1 MNAIERTKM
10 KSGINQT
17 FADACALS
25 CQKLIAQ
32 IKEARDTV
40 LAEFRG
46 TLRAPERL
54 LQLAL
59 NEAEALAWETE
70 FPHLV
75 FPVLATEKA
84 EAVAAWEARQRSIRR
99 TGSTHALA
107 N

>member
-1 MNAIERTKM
+1 MNAIEETKM
-10 KSGINQT
+10 NTNQT
-17 FADACALS
+17 FADVCAVS

-32 IKEARDTV
+32 IKNARDTV

-46 TLRAPERL
+46 TLGASERL

-59 NEAEALAWETE
+59 NEAEALAWQTE

-84 EAVAAWEARQRSIRR
+84 AAVAAWEARQRSIRR
-99 TGSTHALA
+99 TGSARALTT
-107 N
+107 

>member
-1 MNAIERTKM
+1 MKETNMNTT
-10 KSGINQT
+10 NQT
-17 FADACALS
+17 FAGACAVS

-32 IKEARDTV
+32 IKKARDTV
-40 LAEFRG
+40 LDEFRG
-46 TLRAPERL
+46 TLEAPERL

-84 EAVAAWEARQRSIRR
+84 EALAAWEARQRSIRR
-99 TGSTHALA
+99 TGSARALA
-107 N
+107 R

>member
-1 MNAIERTKM
+1 MKAIEETKM
-10 KSGINQT
+10 NTSINQT
-17 FADACALS
+17 FADACAVS
-25 CQKLIAQ
+25 CQKLITQ
-32 IKEARDTV
+32 IKKAKDAV
-40 LAEFRG
+40 LTEFRG
-46 TLRAPERL
+46 TLGVPERL

-107 N
+107 T

>member
-1 MNAIERTKM
+1 MKAIEETRM
-10 KSGINQT
+10 NSSINQT
-17 FADACALS
+17 FADACAES
-25 CQKLIAQ
+25 CQKLITQ
-32 IKEARDTV
+32 IRKAKDAV

-46 TLRAPERL
+46 TLGVPERL

-84 EAVAAWEARQRSIRR
+84 EAVAAWEVRQRSILR
-99 TGSTHALA
+99 TGSARALA
-107 N
+107 T

>member
-1 MNAIERTKM
+1 MNAIEETNM
-10 KSGINQT
+10 NSNQT
-17 FADACALS
+17 FANACVAS

-32 IKEARDTV
+32 IKKAKDTV

-46 TLRAPERL
+46 TLGVPERL
-54 LQLAL
+54 LRLAL

-84 EAVAAWEARQRSIRR
+84 EAVAVWEARQRSIRR
-99 TGSTHALA
+99 TGSARTLA
-107 N
+107 T

>member
-1 MNAIERTKM
+1 MNTT
-10 KSGINQT
+10 NQT
-17 FADACALS
+17 FVGACAVS
-25 CQKLIAQ
+25 CQKLITQ
-32 IKEARDTV
+32 IKKVRDTI

-46 TLRAPERL
+46 TLGAPERL

-84 EAVAAWEARQRSIRR
+84 EAVAAWENRQRSLRR
-99 TGSTHALA
+99 TGSARALA
-107 N
+107 T

>member
-1 MNAIERTKM
+1 M
-10 KSGINQT
+10 KTTNQT
-17 FADACALS
+17 FAGACAVS
-25 CQKLIAQ
+25 CQKLISQ
-32 IKEARDTV
+32 IKKARDTV

-46 TLRAPERL
+46 TLAVPERL

-84 EAVAAWEARQRSIRR
+84 EALAAWEARQRFIRR
-99 TGSTHALA
+99 TGSAQALA

>member
-1 MNAIERTKM
+1 MNAIEETKM
-10 KSGINQT
+10 NTNQT
-17 FADACALS
+17 FADVCAAS

-32 IKEARDTV
+32 IKNARDTV

-46 TLRAPERL
+46 TLGASERL

-84 EAVAAWEARQRSIRR
+84 EALAAWEARQRSIRR
-99 TGSTHALA
+99 TGSARALA
-107 N
+107 R